1 MEQRVLV
8 NLCRLLGSTIAAHIR
23 RYHPEPGFG
32 EGSKLMTPR
41 VPTFGEPVTQQNRWP
56 ATLLRNVHAD
66 AVGYD
71 DSLPCVQRCHL
82 GVLSRLSRS
91 RPRGGSRCWVVD
103 DFDRKDGR
111 EPAEPDHRLSPR
123 PRGDRHVA
131 DLLFY
136 HPRLSLLRAWI
147 LINLAA

>member
-32 EGSKLMTPR
+32 EGGKLVTPR

-71 DSLPCVQRCHL
+71 DSLSCLQRCHL
-82 GVLSRLSRS
+82 GVSSRLSRS
-91 RPRGGSRCWVVD
+91 RPRGGRAAGSSTILTARMAASR
-103 DFDRKDGR
+103 
-111 EPAEPDHRLSPR
+111 PPR

-147 LINLAA
+147 L